1 MSEDDWR
8 SISGRTYLMGTRAKA
23 VMDNLSVMLP
33 GISKSQILNV
43 ALFYTANSIRERRG
57 DNHDVPVR
65 KAFDEI
71 VDELTEVGYKDLL
84 TSVLPFSSKNQ
95 TRLDNFLGSKIDVDL
110 DAEGFD
116 PLESAE
122 YETDYET
129 ASRDGMEMDGND
141 ENVGEEGGSE

>member
-1 MSEDDWR
+1 MSDSDWR

-23 VMDNLSVMLP
+23 VMDNISVMLP

-43 ALFYTANSIRERRG
+43 ALFYMANSIRERRG
-57 DNHDVPVR
+57 DSHDVPVR

-71 VDELTEVGYKDLL
+71 VEELTAVGYTDLL
-84 TSVLPFSSKNQ
+84 TSVLPFSTKSQ
-95 TRLDNFLGSKIDVDL
+95 TRLDSFLGSKIDVDL

-122 YETDYET
+122 YETVYET
-129 ASRDGMEMDGND
+129 EDGMKMDGNGTHSVDD
-141 ENVGEEGGSE
+141 EGADE